1 MMARTAKQER
11 GAGTPPPKARGRA
24 EALPPVLLDAGS
36 VPRGQAV
43 SKGELGDWL
52 QSLGAMSLEDLRAE
66 WRKRF
71 LGEVPA
77 IQSRDVLRR
86 LIAWR
91 VQANLFGGFSPET
104 VGALRRLMADHKAG
118 KPLVTREASRL
129 TPGTVLTRIWKGRSH
144 TVTVEDTGFIYE
156 EKTYPSL
163 SEIARRITGT
173 RWSGPRLFGLEK
185 PAGKRT

>member
-1 MMARTAKQER
+1 MARRAKQER
-11 GAGTPPPKARGRA
+11 GAGTPPQKARSRTD
-24 EALPPVLLDAGS
+24 ALPPVLLDDGA
-36 VPRGQAV
+36 VRRGQAI
-43 SKGELGDWL
+43 SKGELGSWL
-52 QSLGAMSLEDLRAE
+52 QSLETMTLEDLRTE
-66 WRKRF
+66 WRVRF
-71 LGEVPA
+71 QAEVPA

-91 VQANLFGGFSPET
+91 VQAALFGGFSPET
-104 VGALRRLMADHKAG
+104 LRALRHLMADHSAG

-144 TVTVEDTGFIYE
+144 TVTVEDAGFVYE

-163 SEIARRITGT
+163 SEIARLITGT

-185 PAGKRT
+185 PAGRVP